1 MKRWLLS
8 GAFLLLVLAPLSAV
22 GAQEAEP
29 SFCVSAWY
37 RESEQPGAY
46 DSLTA
51 HAEVI
56 DIVHP
61 MWYGPRDDGAVA
73 PVAGAENPAK
83 LAAWRAAG
91 LQVIPTIF
99 STLSI
104 AIDTPE
110 VRAVHI
116 AAIVA
121 LVERMDYDGID
132 IDYEEFE
139 AHTLEPFTDFI
150 ETLSAALHAN
160 GRQLSV
166 TVMAKTDDAGWGGPT
181 LAQDWRRLAAAADRF
196 NIMTYDYTSRNRPPG
211 PISPPDWVVRV
222 LDYAATVTD
231 IRRVHF
237 GMPFYGYSWQRG
249 NPPAQATTWESV
261 QPWIASFGVE
271 VTREP
276 DSGEAMVNAKPP
288 GLPRQ
293 IVVYND
299 AASVSARLEAVLA
312 AHPDVGGMSIFG
324 LGGEDPAV
332 WAAITALRPA
342 ACASR

>member
-1 MKRWLLS
+1 MNR
-8 GAFLLLVLAPLSAV
+8 LLLASVLLLLALMPV
-22 GAQEAEP
+22 GAAAAQEAEP

-46 DSLTA
+46 DSLMA
-51 HAEVI
+51 HAGVI

-61 MWYGPRDDGAVA
+61 MWYGPRDNGAVA
-73 PVAGAENPAK
+73 AVDGAENPVK
-83 LAAWRAAG
+83 LAAWREAG
-91 LQVIPTIF
+91 LQIIPTIF

-104 AIDTPE
+104 AIDAPD
-110 VRAVHI
+110 VRAVHV

-132 IDYEEFE
+132 IDYEEFS

-150 ETLSAALHAN
+150 ETLGAALHAN

-196 NIMTYDYTSRNRPPG
+196 NIMTYDYTSRNQPPG
-211 PISPPDWVVRV
+211 PISPPEWVVRV
-222 LDYAATVTD
+222 LDYAATVTE
-231 IRRVHF
+231 IERVHF

-249 NPPAQATTWESV
+249 NPPARATTWESV

-271 VTREP
+271 VMREP
-276 DSGEAMVNAKPP
+276 ASGEAMVDAKPP

-299 AASVSARLEAVLA
+299 AASVGARLEAVLT

-332 WAAITALRPA
+332 WAMIAALRPA
-342 ACASR
+342 DCASR